1 MNFPFYIARR
11 YLFAKK
17 SHNIINIISGISVVG
32 MATGVMALV
41 VILSVF
47 NGFDKLIRNMMS
59 SFDADLKI
67 ELVEGKTF
75 PDTLAELQTL
85 RKLESVAVFSEVLE
99 ENAIFKYRGKQHIG
113 VMKGVSR
120 NYAEQTGVDSMIVA
134 GEFLLWRGSQPLA
147 ILGQGVAYYL
157 NANLEHFDPLEIY
170 LPRRGKQHG
179 ITSASAFSSK
189 IIMPSGI
196 FAIEQ
201 EFDSQYILVP
211 VELSREL
218 LNYKNEV
225 TSVELKVKKGYNQN
239 RVQRQI
245 QTIVGDRFRVLNR
258 YQQNESLYKT
268 MKTEKV
274 AIALILGLILFIA
287 SFNIIGSLSMLIID
301 KRKDVETLRSLGA
314 DNGLIQK
321 IFMAEGLLISLAG
334 TFIGTV
340 FGLLICWIQIY
351 FEPVKLRGIGTFII
365 DAYPV
370 DVQFLDISLILVVV
384 LLMGYLAAR
393 FPVRFITRRIFAQE
407 EKVHH

>member
-1 MNFPFYIARR
+1 
-11 YLFAKK
+11 
-17 SHNIINIISGISVVG
+17 
-32 MATGVMALV
+32 
-41 VILSVF
+41 
-47 NGFDKLIRNMMS
+47 
-59 SFDADLKI
+59 
-67 ELVEGKTF
+67 
-75 PDTLAELQTL
+75 
-85 RKLESVAVFSEVLE
+85 
-99 ENAIFKYRGKQHIG
+99 
-113 VMKGVSR
+113 
-120 NYAEQTGVDSMIVA
+120 MIVA